1 MQPTIV
7 AINFR
12 SKPIVTTI
20 EKHEPIKPGV
30 ELAIIFCILLL
41 PTKSM
46 EIYVMVD
53 STRIEA
59 LEEHV
64 IPKPIPL
71 VILEIGIS
79 AEVTLINSITHAFK
93 VFGVN
98 T

>member
-7 AINFR
+7 TISFQ

-30 ELAIIFCILLL
+30 ELAIVYCILLL

-46 EIYVMVD
+46 EIFVVVD
-53 STRIEA
+53 STWIEA
-59 LEEHV
+59 LEELV
-64 IPKPIPL
+64 VPKPIPL
-71 VILEIGIS
+71 VIPEIGVS
-79 AEVTLINSITHAFK
+79 VEVILINSITHASK